1 MGVSGSF
8 GGVGSTVGPAE
19 ALLNYNTGQ
28 VSGFVSGGIQ
38 VGWNAGAS
46 ASLFTGYIW
55 GLGSSNANYSGG
67 FTGVSGGAVL
77 GGYASSSSGGL
88 TSGTAGLAP
97 NGQVNA
103 VGVSLL
109 PTPTVGASATNYS
122 LPTSLGSYWPLLN
135 PTDLAVFLAKLLLN

>member
-1 MGVSGSF
+1 MIMS
-8 GGVGSTVGPAE
+8 PY
-19 ALLNYNTGQ
+19 L
-28 VSGFVSGGIQ
+28 
-38 VGWNAGAS
+38 
-46 ASLFTGYIW
+46 LFTGYIW

-88 TSGTAGLAP
+88 TGGTAGLAP

-103 VGVSLL
+103 VGVSAGVSLL

-122 LPTSLGSYWPLLN
+122 QPTSLGSYWPLLN
-135 PTDLAVFLAKLLLN
+135 PTDLAVFLAKLLCN